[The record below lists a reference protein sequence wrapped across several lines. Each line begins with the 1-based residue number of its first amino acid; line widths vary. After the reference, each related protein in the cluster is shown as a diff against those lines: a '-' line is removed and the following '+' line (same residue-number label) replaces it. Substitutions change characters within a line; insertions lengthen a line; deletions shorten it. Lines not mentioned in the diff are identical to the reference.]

1 MTLIFRIVVLCVAL
15 LALPA
20 WAADIVVIGNS
31 NVPKMD
37 TLTVQKIYT
46 GKFIAVAGVSVTPVA
61 MKQGS
66 LVRTRFLHEFL
77 DQDDEKYDAYWTVR
91 RYIGKGTP
99 PAEMA
104 TAADVISYVQGT
116 PGGIGYID
124 AVDLRPGLN
133 VVARK

>member
-1 MTLIFRIVVLCVAL
+1 MKTIIHAFAMALSL
-15 LALPA
+15 LAVPA
-20 WAADIVVIGNS
+20 LAGDVVVIGNS

-37 TLTVQKIYT
+37 SGTVLKIYT
-46 GKFIAVAGVSVTPVA
+46 GKFISVAGVSVTPVA
-61 MKQGS
+61 LKQGLALRS
-66 LVRTRFLHEFL
+66 RFLQDYL
-77 DQDDEKYDAYWTVR
+77 GQDDEKYDAYWTVR

-104 TAADVISYVQGT
+104 TSADIINYVQST

-124 AVDLRPGLN
+124 AADLKPGIN

>member
-1 MTLIFRIVVLCVAL
+1 MTLLSRIVGLCVAL

-46 GKFIAVAGVSVTPVA
+46 GKFIAVAGVSVTPIA
-61 MKQGS
+61 MKSGS
-66 LVRTRFLHEFL
+66 PVRTRFLHEFL
-77 DQDDEKYDAYWTVR
+77 DQDEEKYEAYWTVR

-99 PAEMA
+99 PVEMA

-124 AVDLRPGLN
+124 AVELRPGLN